1 MFFFIFCV
9 IIYYMNVFYILV
21 LLYLCIL
28 NVIKMDIWIKNII
41 IKYYFFFVVD
51 FFERE
56 YNLVW

>member
-9 IIYYMNVFYILV
+9 IIYYMNIFYVLV

-28 NVIKMDIWIKNII
+28 NVIKIDIWIKNII

>member
-9 IIYYMNVFYILV
+9 IIYYMNVFYVLV

-28 NVIKMDIWIKNII
+28 NVIKIDIWIKNII

>member
-56 YNLVW
+56 NNLVW